1 MKGIKYGKK
10 GNKEFISEEN
20 FSSLAPSKLKKNHE
34 KLSRGYVCLE
44 ELYDTTFNMKGVKS
58 NPNRYLWYQNDNSL
72 ERVKTSSL
80 HDIQH
85 FMFFWRLQNSLE
97 KLRHY
102 VS

>member
-1 MKGIKYGKK
+1 MKKKFTYGVKGIKYGKK

-58 NPNRYLWYQNDNSL
+58 NPNRYLWYQNDNRGFRRPHYIIFNISC
-72 ERVKTSSL
+72 
-80 HDIQH
+80 
-85 FMFFWRLQNSLE
+85 FFGGY
-97 KLRHY
+97 KIH
-102 VS
+102 